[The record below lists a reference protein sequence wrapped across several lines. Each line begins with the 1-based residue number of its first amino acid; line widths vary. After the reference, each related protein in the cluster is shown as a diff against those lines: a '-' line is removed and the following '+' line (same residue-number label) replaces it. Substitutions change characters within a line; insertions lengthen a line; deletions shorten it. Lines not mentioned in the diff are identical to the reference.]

1 MERNKP
7 IFFIIGG
14 LFLCFT
20 YFKYFQLTQGIRH
33 SNPVFKPMLERH
45 DVPAVEQLDFEI
57 YVRLTSRPEFK
68 KQLEN
73 WLFKSMELFFP
84 KHLASTVLVF
94 DSEKPADRDYADQ
107 LVHSHGRFNLRICYM
122 DPVPSDV
129 VHNWGKERMYF
140 DMMHADYCKKRG
152 FVGFVDV
159 DTLFVTAVTQDL
171 LFENGKPIVT
181 GRIGIPRIPCW
192 IDTAEYVLGLKQVMQ
207 CMSYFPVVFNVEH
220 IAEMRKYVEKLH
232 GKSFQE
238 VFKIAPAAVK
248 VGGWCYCHYSIMC
261 NYMWYFH
268 RDSYAWHLQTVPLGK
283 YTGQGAIPSMVNAT
297 YFEKEVLPS
306 EKIPIPRSSIHAR
319 HFMLNGKYHD
329 PAPAP
334 LWYINKQLRE
344 GLCYSFGHSICPEK
358 CKEFDSKK
366 LHDSLFAFENYRW
379 QWDERCMETQ
389 VKHYDL
395 VKAFLSRHPD
405 GFMTAVGNRT
415 VLCNLLQSLA

>member
-1 MERNKP
+1 
-7 IFFIIGG
+7 
-14 LFLCFT
+14 
-20 YFKYFQLTQGIRH
+20 
-33 SNPVFKPMLERH
+33 
-45 DVPAVEQLDFEI
+45 
-57 YVRLTSRPEFK
+57 
-68 KQLEN
+68 
-73 WLFKSMELFFP
+73 
-84 KHLASTVLVF
+84 
-94 DSEKPADRDYADQ
+94 
-107 LVHSHGRFNLRICYM
+107 
-122 DPVPSDV
+122 
-129 VHNWGKERMYF
+129 
-140 DMMHADYCKKRG
+140 
-152 FVGFVDV
+152 
-159 DTLFVTAVTQDL
+159 
-171 LFENGKPIVT
+171 
-181 GRIGIPRIPCW
+181 
-192 IDTAEYVLGLKQVMQ
+192 
-207 CMSYFPVVFNVEH
+207 
-220 IAEMRKYVEKLH
+220 
-232 GKSFQE
+232 
-238 VFKIAPAAVK
+238 
-248 VGGWCYCHYSIMC
+248 
-261 NYMWYFH
+261 MWYFH